1 MVQIVKRKKKGRPSK
16 SDLARRSTAEGA
28 QPERDLRRS
37 HRRRSVRYNI
47 DYDDFVDDDDEDEE
61 DERRRE
67 KKLKLVLKL
76 PHSESAGESAPSGTR
91 RDENES
97 GVSASSSEYGN
108 KPLKK
113 RRIDGEDDDD
123 DGDGDHDDDDDDEE
137 RGRKADS
144 KGMDSVLGTPAEVSS
159 GIPLPDKKSL
169 ELILDKLQ
177 KKDIYGVYAEPVDP
191 EELPDYHDVIEHP
204 MDFATVRK
212 KLGNGS
218 YRTFEEFESDVF
230 LICTNAMQYNAPD
243 TIYHKQA
250 RAIQELA
257 RKKFQKLRIDIG
269 RSEKELK
276 SERSEKELKSERSEK
291 ELKPERFEKELKSER
306 SEKELKPERSEKDL
320 KSEQKMRSNPLVKKQ
335 IKKPIFRTAQEPVG
349 SDFSS
354 GATLATMGDVQNGFN
369 ATQAG
374 GCERPS
380 NVDGLIIES
389 NPSQIDNNLE
399 KAEELFSGK
408 GLLSKF
414 GRKPFVVD
422 ENRRATYSISNQPIV
437 GSETIFNTFEAEAK
451 QLVAV
456 GLHADHSYARSLAR
470 FAATLGPVAWK
481 VASQRI
487 EQALPV
493 GSKFGR
499 GWVGEFEP
507 LPTPV
512 LMLETRI
519 QKEPFLVP
527 KLQHNAVL
535 RKDEKISKPPVPAKE
550 HSVSGPTLEGKQS
563 LFCPASAPTTER
575 KQPLFGS
582 AGTKSTPPV
591 NTGNQQQNP
600 LSRNFTQPE
609 KKVLKQV
616 ELNCPPSASQN
627 HADLVSEKQL
637 LNGSEAATPRS
648 MEAVSRS
655 RNILQSLPFKLPDTN
670 GVVAG
675 GLTNGKPSSRID
687 GNKMI
692 GSASDTVPSQLARVP
707 TYLPHGAEQGLSD
720 PVQLMRKLAEKA
732 QKQQKSSNHSPV
744 DSPPAMPSIPS
755 PRSDSSNAAAT
766 AARAWMSIGA
776 GGFKPVAENSITPKN
791 HISADS
797 LYNPTR
803 ELHPQVT
810 RFRGEFPVSGGMHF
824 QSEKN
829 SFPLQAF
836 VPQPVRI
843 GEAQFQNRPV
853 IFPQLV
859 TADLSRFQMQS
870 PWQGLNPNTQPRHR
884 QETLPPDLNIGF
896 QPSGS
901 PVRQSSGVL
910 VDSQQPDLALQL

>member
-1 MVQIVKRKKKGRPSK
+1 
-16 SDLARRSTAEGA
+16 
-28 QPERDLRRS
+28 
-37 HRRRSVRYNI
+37 
-47 DYDDFVDDDDEDEE
+47 
-61 DERRRE
+61 
-67 KKLKLVLKL
+67 
-76 PHSESAGESAPSGTR
+76 
-91 RDENES
+91 
-97 GVSASSSEYGN
+97 
-108 KPLKK
+108 
-113 RRIDGEDDDD
+113 
-123 DGDGDHDDDDDDEE
+123 
-137 RGRKADS
+137 
-144 KGMDSVLGTPAEVSS
+144 
-159 GIPLPDKKSL
+159 
-169 ELILDKLQ
+169 
-177 KKDIYGVYAEPVDP
+177 
-191 EELPDYHDVIEHP
+191 
-204 MDFATVRK
+204 
-212 KLGNGS
+212 
-218 YRTFEEFESDVF
+218 
-230 LICTNAMQYNAPD
+230 
-243 TIYHKQA
+243 
-250 RAIQELA
+250 
-257 RKKFQKLRIDIG
+257 
-269 RSEKELK
+269 
-276 SERSEKELKSERSEK
+276 
-291 ELKPERFEKELKSER
+291 
-306 SEKELKPERSEKDL
+306 
-320 KSEQKMRSNPLVKKQ
+320 MRSNPLVKKQ

-591 NTGNQQQNP
+591 NT
-600 LSRNFTQPE
+600 
-609 KKVLKQV
+609 
-616 ELNCPPSASQN
+616 
-627 HADLVSEKQL
+627 
-637 LNGSEAATPRS
+637 
-648 MEAVSRS
+648 
-655 RNILQSLPFKLPDTN
+655 
-670 GVVAG
+670 
-675 GLTNGKPSSRID
+675 
-687 GNKMI
+687 
-692 GSASDTVPSQLARVP
+692 
-707 TYLPHGAEQGLSD
+707 
-720 PVQLMRKLAEKA
+720 
-732 QKQQKSSNHSPV
+732 V

-824 QSEKN
+824 Q
-829 SFPLQAF
+829 
-836 VPQPVRI
+836 
-843 GEAQFQNRPV
+843 
-853 IFPQLV
+853 
-859 TADLSRFQMQS
+859 FQMQS